1 MEIIAKCKY
10 DLDAVK
16 ALIHQTMFKKRDPKK
31 ILVFWSV
38 LCPIVLLLIGV
49 DMIAFGPDACLW
61 VLLGAEI
68 LGMSLIYFSYFITP
82 RIQYHSLAK
91 MQNVENR
98 YIFCDHVMK
107 AFTTSQVYNGQAE
120 IEYTLFLKAYETSRY
135 LFLYQTR
142 KQIFIVDKN
151 TIEGGTVEDLRNLL
165 SAVLKD
171 KYFLCAY

>member
-1 MEIIAKCKY
+1 
-10 DLDAVK
+10 
-16 ALIHQTMFKKRDPKK
+16 
-31 ILVFWSV
+31 
-38 LCPIVLLLIGV
+38 
-49 DMIAFGPDACLW
+49 
-61 VLLGAEI
+61 
-68 LGMSLIYFSYFITP
+68 
-82 RIQYHSLAK
+82 
-91 MQNVENR
+91 
-98 YIFCDHVMK
+98 MK